1 MIRWGPGAPLPSSI
15 DYSRPTRRTTAATSP
30 AEDQSQHVV
39 PRRWSLGQ
47 QGAFASPMHHP
58 LSSPDVKHP
67 NIDLENWPLSAHFM
81 GENTECAAVHPGPFG
96 MASRAFPATQ
106 RRRHNERRVARG
118 AGLPSPPLSTKA
130 TTLCPARTLSA
141 SSHDATALDFNK
153 DVLHRRSAYAHAANP
168 VPGNAIRGLELNI
181 RLPWMRSSRAASG
194 SVGAG

>member
-58 LSSPDVKHP
+58 LSSPDVKQP
-67 NIDLENWPLSAHFM
+67 NIDLENWPPSAHFM
-81 GENTECAAVHPGPFG
+81 GENTECAVARPGPLR

-106 RRRHNERRVARG
+106 RRRRNERRVARG
-118 AGLPSPPLSTKA
+118 AGLPSPPPSTKA
-130 TTLCPARTLSA
+130 TTLCPAHTLSA
-141 SSHDATALDFNK
+141 SSHDAMTPGIDK
-153 DVLHRRSAYAHAANP
+153 DVLRRRSPYAHTANL
-168 VPGNAIRGLELNI
+168 VWGNAIRGFELNS
-181 RLPWMRSSRAASG
+181 RPPCVARSPRPS
-194 SVGAG
+194 